1 MLLLDNSNCNI
12 AAVQVSVVVIQIG
25 FFRKQSRSLQRNES
39 CLKGRE
45 RGRVLIIKCNQHNT

>member
-25 FFRKQSRSLQRNES
+25 FI
-39 CLKGRE
+39 LKAM
-45 RGRVLIIKCNQHNT
+45 